1 MLARPRILIIGAG
14 IGGAAL
20 ALFLDK
26 AGIGAALY
34 DAAPADAGP
43 AGGALQMAPNG
54 MHILA
59 QLGLADALAARG
71 AAATTMQFRN
81 ARGTLLSR
89 VEFQLAARYGSSA
102 VNATR
107 HDVHDL
113 LVGELRR
120 RGVAIHWGRRLRAID
135 DRTSAAICRFEDGSD
150 VEAGVV
156 IGADG
161 IHSRV
166 CAALMPDGPAP
177 EFTGLVTGGGFV
189 DPAALERLPPRAT
202 LEMIYGKVGFF
213 GFGFVNERGDDRS
226 IMWWNAIPRG
236 AIPRHRLAG
245 MGDEERRAMLL
256 QVHRGWCAPV
266 ETAIRRSATPIFM
279 DNIFDIRR
287 LPIWHR
293 GRIGL
298 IGDAAHAVSPHAGQG
313 ASMALEDAM
322 VLARHLRDHL
332 QSPEEAFSRFEAD
345 RRARAEQVVEAGRR
359 SGNQKRELG
368 VIGAWARD
376 RFVSLVLPSVIR
388 WSTDR
393 LYRYQPVW
401 S

>member
-20 ALFLDK
+20 GLFLDK
-26 AGIGAALY
+26 AGIGAARSA
-34 DAAPADAGP
+34 AAPADAGP

-166 CAALMPDGPAP
+166 RAAL
-177 EFTGLVTGGGFV
+177 
-189 DPAALERLPPRAT
+189 LP
-202 LEMIYGKVGFF
+202 
-213 GFGFVNERGDDRS
+213 
-226 IMWWNAIPRG
+226 
-236 AIPRHRLAG
+236 
-245 MGDEERRAMLL
+245 
-256 QVHRGWCAPV
+256 VHRGWCAPV